1 MLFSTATYFL
11 GMLWT
16 KVVKTFLL
24 VTTLVVMARSLR
36 SKKGTEKT
44 ETEILQSLLAADPEG
59 VRAEFIDSEIGMGV
73 FAQRDFK
80 QGQPILFYVGELL
93 SANEGRK
100 REQKYTE
107 KDGSYLY
114 FFNHNGDSWC
124 IDATKPDGRL
134 GRLVNDSA
142 TPNCVVKKVVVH
154 SLPYLCLVALKD
166 ITFGTEI
173 CYDYGVK
180 DLPWRMK
187 LPKL

>member
-1 MLFSTATYFL
+1 MHFSTATYIH

-100 REQKYTE
+100 REQKYT
-107 KDGSYLY
+107 
-114 FFNHNGDSWC
+114 
-124 IDATKPDGRL
+124 
-134 GRLVNDSA
+134 
-142 TPNCVVKKVVVH
+142 
-154 SLPYLCLVALKD
+154 
-166 ITFGTEI
+166 
-173 CYDYGVK
+173 
-180 DLPWRMK
+180 
-187 LPKL
+187 